1 MAYKSRY
8 TPINKDKYM
17 GDPNKIICRSMWE
30 RKVCKYLDSNKNILR
45 WGSEEVIVPYYSP
58 IDKKIHRYYPD
69 FIIEKESGTG
79 EVETLLVEVKP
90 LKQTTKPKVRKRKT
104 KYYINECIT
113 FEINA
118 AKWKSAREYC
128 EKNGWKFIIITE
140 KDIFSSYK

>member
-1 MAYKSRY
+1 MIEKI
-8 TPINKDKYM
+8 PGIVHILKENMIGIKVPDKND
-17 GDPNKIICRSMWE
+17 GVAGK
-30 RKVCKYLDSNKNILR
+30 
-45 WGSEEVIVPYYSP
+45 
-58 IDKKIHRYYPD
+58 
-69 FIIEKESGTG
+69 FIEKESGTG

-104 KYYINECIT
+104 KSYINECIT